1 MKNKAEI
8 ILDLENQILPRLE
21 KIKSLQAEVDA
32 LQGTVL
38 SLRKL
43 DGEIPELPKQTTHID
58 YAGYPANGTLLEK
71 YQYLEDKT
79 LRVWTNNQM
88 GNLIQQ
94 IEGLEQAAITLRD
107 SRKKNHYL
115 IQKHNLIRIKYN
127 NKTKYTFF
135 TTRPEWVERQ
145 SEGPVKFLLLAEH
158 QPEES
163 YLTGLAEEQ
172 RKSELINWSGI
183 Y

>member
-58 YAGYPANGTLLEK
+58 
-71 YQYLEDKT
+71 
-79 LRVWTNNQM
+79 
-88 GNLIQQ
+88 
-94 IEGLEQAAITLRD
+94 
-107 SRKKNHYL
+107 
-115 IQKHNLIRIKYN
+115 
-127 NKTKYTFF
+127 
-135 TTRPEWVERQ
+135 
-145 SEGPVKFLLLAEH
+145 
-158 QPEES
+158 
-163 YLTGLAEEQ
+163 
-172 RKSELINWSGI
+172 
-183 Y
+183 